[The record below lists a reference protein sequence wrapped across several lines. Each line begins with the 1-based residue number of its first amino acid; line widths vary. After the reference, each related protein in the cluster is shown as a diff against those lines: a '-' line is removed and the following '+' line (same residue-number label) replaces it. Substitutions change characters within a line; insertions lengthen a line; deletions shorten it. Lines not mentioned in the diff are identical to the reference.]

1 MTSRWDAQNS
11 VLKELEYILML
22 KTVLVTRPQ
31 PQADKLAKTLRAAD
45 FEPIVFPTIIVK
57 PCHDVITS
65 QQFLDACAI
74 ADLILFTSQNV
85 VSSLS
90 TTMLTALKKTAA
102 SLVAIGNSTAEA
114 LKAHDLPVEYPNKEP
129 FNSEGLLSLPLLE
142 NVSAKKILLCTGK
155 TYHPIIKDVLQRR
168 GATLIHC
175 CLYETTCPVI
185 NEKIMLDILSEQP
198 IDTVIITSKQC
209 LKNLLQLLGQRGL
222 TLLSHAKWI
231 VASERIAHLA
241 RSHKLQTHVS
251 VGADDRNIVLTLK
264 GL

>member
-1 MTSRWDAQNS
+1 
-11 VLKELEYILML
+11 ML

-31 PQADKLAKTLRAAD
+31 PQADKLAVTLREAN
-45 FEPIVFPTIIVK
+45 FSPIVFPTVIVK
-57 PCHDVITS
+57 PCHDESTY

-74 ADLILFTSQNV
+74 ADLILFTSQNAV
-85 VSSLS
+85 ISLS
-90 TTMLTALKKTAA
+90 TRMLTALKKTAA
-102 SLVAIGNSTAEA
+102 NLVAIGHSTAQA
-114 LKAHDLPVEYPNKEP
+114 LKAHDLPVEYPSKEP

-155 TYHPIIKDVLQRR
+155 TYHPIIRDVLQRR
-168 GATLIHC
+168 GATLTHC
-175 CLYETTCPVI
+175 CLYETICPAI
-185 NEKIMLDILSEQP
+185 NEKNILDILSVQP
-198 IDTVIITSKQC
+198 IDSVIITSKQC
-209 LKNLLQLLGQRGL
+209 LKNLLQLLGQRGI

-251 VGADDRNIVLTLK
+251 LGADDRNIVLTLK